1 MQPRHCFLWSHKLAV
16 GAIGLQG
23 ADGGAAVAALFGCHG
38 VLPDRDHVRDHVRDH
53 YSPETVEF
61 ARQLAASV
69 SCQHPGTAGLGRVLV
84 TAARSALICR
94 ELIAEGDGAPITAEG
109 LANLIAAAGL
119 ALIDEE
125 TAGG

>member
-1 MQPRHCFLWSHKLAV
+1 MADITPDLLTAV
-16 GAIGLQG
+16 QAETDQWT
-23 ADGGAAVAALFGCHG
+23 AAL
-38 VLPDRDHVRDHVRDH
+38 RDHVRDH